1 MNPIFEQIWELAR
14 PYLDTRK
21 NDIHTEIAT
30 SYAFQLLKNEGGDKS
45 IVIPAIIM
53 HDIGWKMIPEEMQ
66 SKGFGPKKTSTEIKR
81 THEIEGIKIAENILK
96 KVNYD
101 KIKTEEIL
109 NIIDGHDTRKESIN
123 LNDKIVKDADKL
135 WRFSEKGIE
144 TDRKRFEMEL
154 KERINA
160 KDMDIDNI
168 FFTDSAKDI
177 AKEAIKKY
185 LN

>member
-1 MNPIFEQIWELAR
+1 MNPVFENIWKLAR

-21 NDIHTEIAT
+21 NEIHTEIAT
-30 SYAFQLLKNEGGDKS
+30 FYAFQLLEKEGGDKS
-45 IVIPAIIM
+45 IVIPAIIL
-53 HDIGWKMIPEEMQ
+53 HDIGWKMIPETQ
-66 SKGFGPKKTSTEIKR
+66 QIKGFGPKKTSTEVKR
-81 THEIEGIKIAENILK
+81 RHETEGVKIAKDILK

-101 KIKTEEIL
+101 KIKTDEIL
-109 NIIDGHDTRKESIN
+109 NIIDGHDTRKEAIS

-135 WRFSEKGIE
+135 WRFSERGIKIDSE
-144 TDRKRFEMEL
+144 RFGMTIKEL
-154 KERINA
+154 LQK
-160 KDMDIDNI
+160 KTMDIDNI